1 MAKKKYDYRAQQAH
15 KRNQQKIAD
24 AKAQQKQKEFI
35 DKYGK
40 QILIGV
46 AAAIVVI
53 VAIWLG
59 CKWFVGPG
67 GSIPNWFGTLRNV
80 EENWIIANLNNNDS
94 PRYYKM
100 GEYEAPEGYTKVEDD
115 GLYTDKLVQTQAYV
129 ADDENAVVQEMYVAG
144 VRNISA
150 AEQINTVLGYYTN
163 SSEAKQATIAGFDVH
178 YGYITYD
185 TTPITYD
192 DQGNPAEVADEDR
205 TGNSGLCMYIDGIKD
220 SCVLVMLYGKEGPL
234 AEVTT
239 MEALEG
245 EMEKFLTKLT
255 IEK

>member
-35 DKYGK
+35 DQYGK
-40 QILIGV
+40 KILIGV
-46 AAAIVVI
+46 AAAILAIVI
-53 VAIWLG
+53 IWLG

-80 EENWIIANLNNNDS
+80 EEDWIIANLNTTDK

-100 GEYEAPEGYTKVEDD
+100 GEYSAPEGYTQVEST
-115 GLYTDKLVQTQAYV
+115 LYTDELVQTQTYEAN
-129 ADDENAVVQEMYVAG
+129 DENAVVQEMYVAG

-150 AEQINTVLGYYTN
+150 AEQINTVLGYYTD
-163 SSEAKQATIAGFDVH
+163 SSEAKQATIAGYDVH
-178 YGYITYD
+178 YGYITYE
-185 TTPITYD
+185 TTPVTYD
-192 DQGNPAEVADEDR
+192 DQGVAAEVAEEDR
-205 TGNSGLCMYIDGIKD
+205 TGRSGLCMYIDGIKD
-220 SCVLVMLYGKEGPL
+220 SCMLVMLYSKEAPL

-239 MEALEG
+239 MEAMEA
-245 EMEKFLTKLT
+245 EMEKFLTPLVM
-255 IEK
+255 EK